1 MPLKPLLSAVHA
13 SADFIT
19 IGKTN
24 LPMRPA
30 VMARFLMLGG
40 MGYLYSSLAVNAVAE
55 CANTRKRYPLAV
67 PIFLT
72 KKSKRL
78 QNVFVVVQ

>member
-1 MPLKPLLSAVHA
+1 
-13 SADFIT
+13 
-19 IGKTN
+19 
-24 LPMRPA
+24 
-30 VMARFLMLGG
+30 MARFLMLGG

-72 KKSKRL
+72 EIIRKLNIILKYFFFSIMHIESIEIIMG
-78 QNVFVVVQ
+78 FEIT